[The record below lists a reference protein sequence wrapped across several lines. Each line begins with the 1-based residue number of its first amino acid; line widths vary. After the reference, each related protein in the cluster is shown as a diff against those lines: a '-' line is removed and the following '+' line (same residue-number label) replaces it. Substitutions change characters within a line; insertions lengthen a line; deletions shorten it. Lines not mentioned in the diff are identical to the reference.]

1 MRNLSRLH
9 NTLLTVGAILGTL
22 CLLVALAGA
31 LLGAKP
37 LLFRSGSMSPAIPT
51 GSLGI
56 SLPVS
61 AAEIRAGDV
70 ISVENTTGVR
80 ITHRV
85 VSTETSGSTAT
96 VVLKGDANTIADSGP
111 YVVSTADRLVLAV
124 PVLGYV
130 VAWLSSP
137 AAMFVGGLFT
147 AFLLYFAFGS
157 ARTSRPERL
166 PEDDD
171 DGTDFAGKTRRRS
184 TRVAATTV
192 TSLALVA
199 GGALQTS
206 VPAHAAFLDSASATA
221 ALASATLKAP
231 ILTCTNSGTSD
242 VILTLTHPGDFGTQ
256 YELKSS
262 PPVNY
267 TWVDMTPWIQGAP
280 VSVTIDA
287 DDPHIS
293 HNQARNV
300 TFTAG
305 SKFSQWTSTLN
316 SKVVSYT
323 PAVTVVNIGLVPA
336 SLRCA

>member
-1 MRNLSRLH
+1 MRSLSRLH

-31 LLGAKP
+31 LLGTKP

-61 AAEIRAGDV
+61 AADIRAGDV

-96 VVLKGDANTIADSGP
+96 VTLKGDANTITDVEP

-137 AAMFVGGLFT
+137 GAVFVGGLFT
-147 AFLLYFAFGS
+147 ALLLYFAFGS

-166 PEDDD
+166 PDDPY
-171 DGTDFAGKTRRRS
+171 DGTDLPGKARRRS

-206 VPAHAAFLDSASATA
+206 VPAHAAFLDTASATA
-221 ALASATLKAP
+221 VFTSATLKAP
-231 ILTCTNSGTSD
+231 TLMCTNSGND

-267 TWVDMTPWIQGAP
+267 TWVAMTPWIQ
-280 VSVTIDA
+280 
-287 DDPHIS
+287 
-293 HNQARNV
+293 
-300 TFTAG
+300 
-305 SKFSQWTSTLN
+305 
-316 SKVVSYT
+316 
-323 PAVTVVNIGLVPA
+323 
-336 SLRCA
+336 